1 MNDLDSNSLAG
12 QVAALQRQVFLL
24 MLALIVVTGSLVVY
38 LWFQSHEINKAIAG
52 TRVQVQ
58 AQVQSYDKK
67 LPAIKNF
74 IIELNGYA
82 NAHPEFRP
90 ILVKYNVDTNAA
102 AARK

>member
-1 MNDLDSNSLAG
+1 MNEFESNSGLAD

-24 MLALIVVTGSLVVY
+24 LLALIVVSGSLIVY
-38 LWFQSHEINKAIAG
+38 LWFQSHEIDEAI
-52 TRVQVQ
+52 TVTQ

-74 IIELNGYA
+74 VGELVSYG

-90 ILVKYNVDTNAA
+90 VLVKYGIETNAA
-102 AARK
+102 PATK